1 MLIHPN
7 HRDRPPRYRP
17 RPERTNQHGGPE
29 SASLMVVCGL
39 SLAGLATSL
48 FVLGLPRMAETFPHG
63 FAIAVPAAGIV
74 AAAACAVVVVAGGSD
89 E

>member
-1 MLIHPN
+1 MLIHMN
-7 HRDRPPRYRP
+7 HRDRPPHRRP
-17 RPERTNQHGGPE
+17 RSEPTHQHRRGE
-29 SASLMVVCGL
+29 SASFMVVCGL

-63 FAIAVPAAGIV
+63 FAIAFSAAGIM
-74 AAAACAVVVVAGGSD
+74 AAVACAVVVAGGSD